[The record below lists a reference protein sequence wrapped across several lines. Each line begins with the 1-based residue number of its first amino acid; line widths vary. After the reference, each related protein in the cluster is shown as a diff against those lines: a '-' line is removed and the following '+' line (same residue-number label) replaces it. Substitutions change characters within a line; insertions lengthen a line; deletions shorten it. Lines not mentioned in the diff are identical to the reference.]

1 MVAVYLDEKSVDKL
15 HEHYPGTILGRM
27 RKVVIQYGPSDKE
40 RDLYAP
46 HFGGLATVKVIFT
59 TTTSIAVHPVPFAR
73 KLEPRI
79 GCLATMLSS
88 DLSS

>member
-27 RKVVIQYGPSDKE
+27 RKVVIQHSPSDTE

-46 HFGGLATVKVIFT
+46 HFGSVATIKVRLT
-59 TTTSIAVHPVPFAR
+59 TNTRVQLYHLQRNVSLGSAV
-73 KLEPRI
+73 
-79 GCLATMLSS
+79 CLL
-88 DLSS
+88 